1 MKHNGND
8 RRTAGRRSWRTLVA
22 AVVLLGVGGMASQAA
37 AAPAPSA
44 AADAAAK
51 QGSVEVARTSSYTMR
66 WGIRW

>member
-1 MKHNGND
+1 MKNTGKD

-44 AADAAAK
+44 KKD
-51 QGSVEVARTSSYTMR
+51 SVDVVRTSSYAMR
-66 WGIRW
+66 SGIRW